1 MMERTVGELAELV
14 GGRVVGDPTV
24 KIRGVASLREASPGK
39 ITFVVSD
46 KYLEDLRGT
55 RASAAIVPRELPASI
70 PLIVVPNPLL
80 AMAKIMALFWQP
92 TPLPPGISDGAWV
105 SPSAR
110 IGKDVSIGP
119 FVYVGDEAV
128 IGDKVALYPG
138 VYVGPRVKIGP
149 ESTLY
154 PNVVLYEGTV
164 VGKRVVIHA
173 GSVIG
178 ADGFGYVKDGQRILK
193 IPQVG
198 IVEIGDE
205 VEIGANCCIDRAT
218 FGRTF
223 IGRGVKMD
231 NLIQIGH
238 NVSIGENTIIVA
250 QVGISGSCEVGRNV
264 TIAGQVGVADHVKIG
279 DEVQISA
286 KAGISKD
293 IPPGE
298 IVGGIPQMPHRR
310 WLRVASLILRLP
322 DLKRQL
328 DELVRRVEELSRKSK
343 EERG

>member
-14 GGRVVGDPTV
+14 GGRVVGDPSV
-24 KIRGVASLREASPGK
+24 KIKGVASLREASPGE
-39 ITFVVSD
+39 ITFVASD
-46 KYLEDLRGT
+46 KYLEDLKET
-55 RASAAIVPRELPASI
+55 RASAAIVSRELPISI

-92 TPLPPGISDGAWV
+92 PPPHPGISDGAWV

-149 ESTLY
+149 ESILY

-178 ADGFGYVKDGQRILK
+178 ADGFGYVKEGQRIVK
-193 IPQVG
+193 IPQMG

-250 QVGISGSCEVGRNV
+250 QVGVSGSCEVGRNV

-279 DEVQISA
+279 DGVQISA
-286 KAGISKD
+286 KAGISRD

-310 WLRVASLILRLP
+310 WLRVASLIFRLP

-343 EERG
+343 EDRG